1 MNCGIIVAV
10 LLASAG
16 QMEEEFYEDFRGG
29 SEINPVLN
37 LFGPNATQVA
47 GSESQGLRI
56 TLSANRPDKAA
67 VGVSPRFAISG
78 DFEITVGYE
87 ILSADEP
94 PSGVG
99 AGVGIWGQIRSDPPQ
114 AMSVA
119 CLERPEKG
127 SAFVTQFAHERTPD
141 GKRDFKQK
149 LLAGG
154 AGKKGRLRLA
164 RTGSELSFLVAEGEG
179 DTFEELHR
187 VSVRPDDVKPLRITA
202 STNNAA
208 CGLSVRLVDLR
219 IRADQLPGAAKPA
232 ETGGW
237 GVWLVAFLLIIAVGV
252 TGGFLLWLYR
262 PWEQRGRSGSRQ

>member
-1 MNCGIIVAV
+1 MNCGIVVAV

-16 QMEEEFYEDFRGG
+16 QMGEEFYQDFRRG
-29 SEINPVLN
+29 SGVHPALS
-37 LFGPNATQVA
+37 LFGPNATQVTSGEA
-47 GSESQGLRI
+47 QGLRI
-56 TLSANRPDKAA
+56 TLPANRPDKAA

-94 PSGVG
+94 PSGLG
-99 AGVGIWGQIRSDPPQ
+99 AGVGVWGQIRSDPPQ

-119 CLERPEKG
+119 CLQRPEKG
-127 SAFVTQFAHERTPD
+127 TGFVAQFAHERTPD

-149 LLAGG
+149 LLASG
-154 AGKKGRLRLA
+154 AAKKGRLRLA
-164 RTGSELSFLVAEGEG
+164 RTGSDLSFLVAEGES

-208 CGLSVRLVDLR
+208 CGVSIRLVDLR
-219 IRADQLPGAAKPA
+219 IRADQLPGAARPA

-237 GVWLVAFLLIIAVGV
+237 RVWLVAFLLVIAVGV
-252 TGGFLLWLYR
+252 TGGFLLWRYR
-262 PWEQRGRSGSRQ
+262 PWEQRGRRGSRR